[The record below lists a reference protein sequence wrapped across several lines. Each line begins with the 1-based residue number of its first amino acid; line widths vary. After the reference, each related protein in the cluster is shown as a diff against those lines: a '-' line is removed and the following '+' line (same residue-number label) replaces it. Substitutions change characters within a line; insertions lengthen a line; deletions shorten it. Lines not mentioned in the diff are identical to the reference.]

1 MAVNNVIRYLEK
13 AGIRF
18 TAFNL
23 PEEKIS
29 AVDTATLLA
38 IPPELV
44 YKSIVVISSE
54 KPILCVVAGNQEVDL
69 KLVANVIGEKK
80 VKLANQD
87 TAEKLTGLQVGGI
100 SPLSLIN
107 RGFKVICDIS
117 IQDHEE
123 IHISGGQRGLNI
135 RINVEDLL
143 KVLHPEVASISRQMT
158 I

>member
-1 MAVNNVIRYLEK
+1 MAENNVIRFLEK

-18 TAFNL
+18 EVFHLT
-23 PEEKIS
+23 EEKIS
-29 AVDTATLLA
+29 AIDTATLLS
-38 IPPELV
+38 ISPRLV
-44 YKSIVVISSE
+44 YKTIVVTSRE

-80 VKLANQD
+80 VQITNQG
-87 TAEKLTGLQVGGI
+87 TAETLTGLKVGGI

-117 IQDHEE
+117 IQEHEY

-143 KVLHPEVASISRQMT
+143 NILHPEVAKISKSINL
-158 I
+158 